1 MSSARSIVKTS
12 AYAGGGVGL
21 AAVAMFGVLRG
32 EARMAKRRVLSHT
45 GVQDPPDGTGY
56 WGSGVGTALTL
67 AMIGDSS
74 AVGRGVHDVTQT
86 PGVLL
91 AVALSEL
98 ADRPVRLVQV
108 AVSGSE
114 SRDLDLQIGRALPE
128 GPDIAVLM
136 IGANDVTARVSPAT
150 AMNHLRRAVLAL
162 READVEVVVGT
173 CPDLGT
179 LRPVPQPLRRFGR
192 RWSRQMA
199 AAQTVTVVEAGG
211 RSVSLGSIL
220 GPEFAV
226 RPELF
231 SEDEFHPSATG
242 YARAAAVMLP
252 SLADALG
259 LPAPSEVHALPA
271 PGGVRPMTRTAL
283 RASRAVPVARAAAR
297 AATRPG
303 TEVTA
308 APGRVRGR
316 GRLLALSLRRGP
328 AKMPTSAE
336 MSEAD
341 HQQVHEEQAP

>member
-1 MSSARSIVKTS
+1 MSSTRLITKAS
-12 AYAGGGVGL
+12 AFAGGSVGL
-21 AAVAMFGVLRG
+21 AAVTMFAILRG
-32 EARMAKRRVLSHT
+32 EARMARRRVLSHA

-114 SRDLDLQIGRALPE
+114 SRDLDLQIGRVLPE
-128 GPDIAVLM
+128 RPDIAVLM
-136 IGANDVTARVSPAT
+136 IGTNDVTARVSPAT
-150 AMNHLRRAVLAL
+150 AMAHLRRAVLTL
-162 READVEVVVGT
+162 RDAGTQVVVGT

-199 AAQTVTVVEAGG
+199 AAQTVAVVEAGG

-231 SEDEFHPSATG
+231 SKDEFHPSASG
-242 YARAAAVMLP
+242 YARAAAVKLP
-252 SLADALG
+252 SVADALE
-259 LPAPSEVHALPA
+259 LPAPTEVHTLPVE
-271 PGGVRPMTRTAL
+271 GGVR
-283 RASRAVPVARAAAR
+283 PVARAAAR

-308 APGRVRGR
+308 APGRTGGR
-316 GRLLALSLRRGP
+316 GRLFALSLRRRP
-328 AKMPTSAE
+328 ARMPTSAE
-336 MSEAD
+336 VSDAD
-341 HQQVHEEQAP
+341 RTTRERPGHEQATKEQSP